1 MEKRYLNPIEV
12 SGYIISVSE
21 VKSRLTLLNTML
33 LAIMG
38 GVFLSFG
45 GFGFIVIQQT
55 LGDIDI
61 GLMKFLGASIFPV
74 GLMLIVIT
82 GSELFTGDTLMTMG
96 VLDKKITLLQMFKTW
111 ILVYIGNL
119 IGSVLLAFMI
129 NKAGLLSDAAKD
141 LVLSLANMKINL
153 DFTTAVIRGILANI
167 LVVLA
172 VWVAYAAQDIVSK
185 IWGIWFPIMLFV
197 LSGFEHSVANM
208 FFLPLAKF
216 AGFQST
222 WISIFMQNIIP
233 VTVGNIIGGGIIIP
247 FVYYLAHIK
256 KPLS

>member
-222 WISIFMQNIIP
+222 WISIFM
-233 VTVGNIIGGGIIIP
+233 
-247 FVYYLAHIK
+247 
-256 KPLS
+256 